1 MTKTLTVNDPTGGKL
16 NVSVLGTFRIPD
28 LNKQYIMYSIE
39 DTNQDNKNAAV
50 MLGEVIGEGEN
61 MQIGGILKSEK
72 EMVVAYYN
80 EILNQLGEEE

>member
-1 MTKTLTVNDPTGGKL
+1 MTKTLKVKDPKGGQL
-16 NVSVLGTFRIPD
+16 EVSVVGTFRVPD
-28 LNKQYIMYSIE
+28 LNKQYIMYMIE
-39 DTNQDNKNAAV
+39 AANHANDNAAV
-50 MLGEVIGEGEN
+50 MLGEIIGEGEN

>member
-1 MTKTLTVNDPTGGKL
+1 MTKTLTVNDPEGGKL

-39 DTNQDNKNAAV
+39 DVNPDNKSAAV

>member
-1 MTKTLTVNDPTGGKL
+1 MTKTLTVKDPKGGEL
-16 NVSVLGTFRIPD
+16 EVSVLGSFRVPD
-28 LNKQYIMYSIE
+28 LDKQYIMYVIE
-39 DTNQDNKNAAV
+39 DASHQNENAAV
-50 MLGEVIGEGEN
+50 MLGEIIGEGEN

>member
-1 MTKTLTVNDPTGGKL
+1 
-16 NVSVLGTFRIPD
+16 
-28 LNKQYIMYSIE
+28 
-39 DTNQDNKNAAV
+39 
-50 MLGEVIGEGEN
+50 